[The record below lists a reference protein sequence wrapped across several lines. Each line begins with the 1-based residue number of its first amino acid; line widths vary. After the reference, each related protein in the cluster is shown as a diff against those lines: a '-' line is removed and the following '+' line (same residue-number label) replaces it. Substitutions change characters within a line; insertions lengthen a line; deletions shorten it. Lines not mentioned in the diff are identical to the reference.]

1 MEMKRLKN
9 VLFGLVAL
17 MSVLIIV
24 LGGYFYLDSP
34 PKHPLNK
41 GKVKFIVNKGDSLKI
56 VARKLKNQNLIKS
69 YKFFVFIA
77 KISRVSTGIKSG
89 EYLIREGL
97 KASEILKMLSE
108 GEVVTVRITIPEGFT
123 AMQIAN
129 MLESKGIVNKIDFIN
144 ATKNEEIL
152 KKYGIPF
159 SSAEGFLFPDTYIIS
174 KDLNANQIVEI
185 MIKRFFEELNKLTN
199 NKPLNRDELKKVIII
214 ASLVEKEAKKDDER
228 SIIAAVFYNRLKM
241 GKRLQSCATVQ
252 YVLGKAKER
261 LLYRDLKVKSPYNT
275 YLHKGLPPGPISNP
289 GSKSLWAAIHPA
301 NVGYLYFVSK
311 HDGSHYFS
319 KTYSEHLKA
328 IKMYRNYNK
337 IGVQSN

>member
-123 AMQIAN
+123 VMQIAN

>member
-1 MEMKRLKN
+1 LEMKRLKH
-9 VLFGLVAL
+9 VLFGFAAL
-17 MSVLIIV
+17 MTVLIIA
-24 LGGYFYLDSP
+24 LGGYFYLDTP
-34 PKHPLNK
+34 PKHPLIK
-41 GKVKFIVNKGDSLKI
+41 EKVKFIINKGDSLKL
-56 VARKLKNQNLIKS
+56 VARKLKNQNLIRS
-69 YKFFVFIA
+69 DKFFVFIA
-77 KISRVSTGIKSG
+77 KINRVSTGIKSG

-97 KASEILKMLSE
+97 RASEILKMLSE
-108 GEVVTVRITIPEGFT
+108 GEVVTVRITVPEGFT
-123 AMQIAN
+123 IMQIAD
-129 MLESKGIVNKIDFIN
+129 MLESKGIVNKTDFIN

-152 KKYGIPF
+152 KKYDIPF

-214 ASLVEKEAKKDDER
+214 ASLVEKEAKRDDER
-228 SIIAAVFYNRLKM
+228 PIIAAVFYNRLKM

-252 YVLGKAKER
+252 YVLGKTKER

-289 GSKSLWAAIHPA
+289 GSKSLWAALHPA
-301 NVGYLYFVSK
+301 NVDYLYFVSK

-319 KTYSEHLKA
+319 KTYFEHLKA